1 MKTGDFN
8 DDGVLDS
15 MDLALLKSVVA
26 EYKQFGESSPLIRSL
41 VPEQL
46 ARLDVNGDGK
56 INYDDVVAL
65 CKRLVDAPL
74 PTTPEQVAADE
85 RFARLRAKLN
95 H

>member
-1 MKTGDFN
+1 VKTGDFN

-15 MDLALLKSVVA
+15 LDLALLKSIVA
-26 EYKQFGESSPLIRSL
+26 EYKQFGESSPIIRSL
-41 VPEQL
+41 SAEQL

-56 INYDDVVAL
+56 IDYDDVVAL

-74 PTTPEQVAADE
+74 PATPEQAAADA
-85 RFARLRAKLN
+85 RFARLRARLN